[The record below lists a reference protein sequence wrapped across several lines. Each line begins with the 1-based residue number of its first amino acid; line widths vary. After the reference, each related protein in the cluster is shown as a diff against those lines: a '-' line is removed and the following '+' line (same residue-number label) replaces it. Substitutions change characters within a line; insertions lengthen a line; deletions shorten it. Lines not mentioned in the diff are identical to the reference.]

1 MKIEEKMPPKKKAVT
16 KKKEEDAE
24 VEVTQE
30 AGASAEP
37 SAACEEHV
45 LLQLPIAPSAL
56 DDMIHM
62 DDMRMILEYTPNIHD
77 PTPYI
82 PNDNFVPLHDTVE
95 EPSNNKTLM
104 ESVPEVM
111 MEPTKTVAKEG
122 VSRCKLCYWCCHE
135 VGHMTFG
142 MPIRYDSCNK
152 TFTVYGTFCSL
163 ECAAAH
169 NFSVHLG
176 SDRAWE
182 IHSWIQMIGKRYG
195 YLDPIRPAPSRYLL
209 RMFDGPLSIE
219 DFRNAHKGQART
231 YMLNIPPLIA
241 VNSQMEVMN
250 TSYLTEPTEPSAEK
264 KEKKKALPP
273 KMNFTVYAKTT

>member
-1 MKIEEKMPPKKKAVT
+1 MPPKKKAVT
-16 KKKEEDAE
+16 KKKEEVVPE
-24 VEVTQE
+24 VENTPVLISENDPANVAT
-30 AGASAEP
+30 GS
-37 SAACEEHV
+37 CEEHV

-56 DDMIHM
+56 DDIIHM
-62 DDMRMILEYTPNIHD
+62 DDMRTILEYTPDIHD

-82 PNDNFVPLHDTVE
+82 PNDNFVPLHDTVAPVE
-95 EPSNNKTLM
+95 DNSTPMMDMTPDNKM
-104 ESVPEVM
+104 SAHVPV
-111 MEPTKTVAKEG
+111 KENT
-122 VSRCKLCYWCCHE
+122 SRCKLCYWCCHE
-135 VGHMTFG
+135 VGHLTFG
-142 MPIRYDSCNK
+142 MPIRYDSFNK

-209 RMFDGPLSIE
+209 RMFDGPLNIE
-219 DFRNAHKGQART
+219 EFRNAHKGQART

-250 TSYLTEPTEPSAEK
+250 TSYLTEPTDTVEK
-264 KEKKKALPP
+264 KAEKKKALPP
-273 KMNFTVYAKTT
+273 KMNFTVYAKST

>member
-1 MKIEEKMPPKKKAVT
+1 
-16 KKKEEDAE
+16 
-24 VEVTQE
+24 
-30 AGASAEP
+30 
-37 SAACEEHV
+37 
-45 LLQLPIAPSAL
+45 
-56 DDMIHM
+56 
-62 DDMRMILEYTPNIHD
+62 
-77 PTPYI
+77 
-82 PNDNFVPLHDTVE
+82 
-95 EPSNNKTLM
+95 
-104 ESVPEVM
+104 
-111 MEPTKTVAKEG
+111 
-122 VSRCKLCYWCCHE
+122 
-135 VGHMTFG
+135 MTFG
-142 MPIRYDSCNK
+142 MPIRYDSFNK

-219 DFRNAHKGQART
+219 EFRNAHKGQART

-250 TSYLTEPTEPSAEK
+250 TSYLTEPTEPVEK
-264 KEKKKALPP
+264 KTDKKKALPL
-273 KMNFTVYAKTT
+273 KMNFTVYAKST

>member
-1 MKIEEKMPPKKKAVT
+1 MPPKKKAVT
-16 KKKEEDAE
+16 KKKEEEVLE
-24 VEVTQE
+24 VEPIKEESENVAT
-30 AGASAEP
+30 
-37 SAACEEHV
+37 CEEHV

-62 DDMRMILEYTPNIHD
+62 DDMNMILEYTPNIHD

-82 PNDNFVPLHDTVE
+82 PNDNFVILHDTVASLDE
-95 EPSNNKTLM
+95 QPSMDVVQDAKV
-104 ESVPEVM
+104 SA
-111 MEPTKTVAKEG
+111 PTTTKETA
-122 VSRCKLCYWCCHE
+122 SRCKLCYWCCHE

-142 MPIRYDSCNK
+142 MPIRYDSFNK

-219 DFRNAHKGQART
+219 EFRNAHKGQART

-250 TSYLTEPTEPSAEK
+250 TSYLTEPTEPVEK
-264 KEKKKALPP
+264 KTDKKKALPL
-273 KMNFTVYAKTT
+273 KMNFTVYAKST